1 LAWAALRLLPAAS
14 SAAPTLE
21 EATPLHALVAPGRLV
36 ELSAPPEGMGARTS
50 TAVALLRRAQR
61 EGETTAW
68 VQPVGGLLYPPD
80 LHDAGVDLE
89 ALVVVHVPVA
99 EGAAGLAKAAELLLR
114 SGAFGMVVIDLGA
127 LEAAGAPGERPR
139 PGRSPK
145 ATAGTSWQ
153 GRLLGLAR
161 QHEARVLLLTD
172 KPSHADS
179 LGPLVGLRV
188 EPRRT
193 RLADGTFGVEPH
205 VLKNKSGAPVAPALD
220 RFVGPP
226 GLR

>member
-1 LAWAALRLLPAAS
+1 MVPAAS
-14 SAAPTLE
+14 SAVPALE
-21 EATPLHALVAPGRLV
+21 EATPLHELVTPGRLV
-36 ELSAPPEGMGARTS
+36 ELSAPVASAGARTS

-68 VQPVGGLLYPPD
+68 IQGSGGPLYPPD
-80 LHDAGVDLE
+80 LHDGGIDLE
-89 ALVVVHVPVA
+89 ALVVVHVPTT
-99 EGAAGLAKAAELLLR
+99 EGAAGMGKAAEMLLR
-114 SGAFGMVVIDLGA
+114 SGAFGFLVIDLGA
-127 LEAAGAPGERPR
+127 LETQPQRAGSKAATR
-139 PGRSPK
+139 
-145 ATAGTSWQ
+145 TAWQ

-161 QHEARVLLLTD
+161 QHEARVLLLTE

-193 RLADGTFGVEPH
+193 RKPDGSFCIEHH
-205 VLKNKSGAPVAPALD
+205 VLKNKSGAPVSPASEL
-220 RFVGPP
+220 FLGTP

>member
-1 LAWAALRLLPAAS
+1 MVPAAS
-14 SAAPTLE
+14 STAPALE
-21 EATPLHALVAPGRLV
+21 EATPLHELVTPGRLV
-36 ELSAPPEGMGARTS
+36 ELSAPVASAGARTS

-68 VQPVGGLLYPPD
+68 IQSSGGPLYPPD
-80 LHDAGVDLE
+80 LHDGGIDLE
-89 ALVVVHVPVA
+89 ALVVVHVPTS
-99 EGAAGLAKAAELLLR
+99 EGAAGLGKAAEMLLR
-114 SGAFGMVVIDLGA
+114 SGAFGLVVVDLGA
-127 LEAAGAPGERPR
+127 LETKPQAGSKAATR
-139 PGRSPK
+139 
-145 ATAGTSWQ
+145 TAWQ

-161 QHEARVLLLTD
+161 QHEARVLLLTE

-193 RLADGTFGVEPH
+193 RRPDGTFCIEHH
-205 VLKNKSGAPVAPALD
+205 VLKNKSGAPVSPASEL
-220 RFVGPP
+220 FLGTP